1 MQGRYH
7 RLKSIL
13 FKQIWPPNA
22 WKTLGFTWL
31 WLAWCVFPGMFILQH
46 LMGPGQHI
54 AKLFQGGCVLLFY
67 GAIRSIVES
76 FNRRDGY
83 ASPGRITAVV
93 LVALVPLLIGSF
105 GVITI
110 VHGGFGLPVY
120 DTPEYRLNAIK

>member
-1 MQGRYH
+1 MQGKRR
-7 RLKSIL
+7 RLKSVL
-13 FKQIWPPNA
+13 FKQLWAPNA
-22 WKTLGFTWL
+22 WTTLGFTWL
-31 WLAWCVFPGMFILQH
+31 WLSWCLLPGMTILLHMQ
-46 LMGPGQHI
+46 PGQHV

-110 VHGGFGLPVY
+110 IHGGFGLPDY
-120 DTPEYRLNAIK
+120 ATSEYRQGP